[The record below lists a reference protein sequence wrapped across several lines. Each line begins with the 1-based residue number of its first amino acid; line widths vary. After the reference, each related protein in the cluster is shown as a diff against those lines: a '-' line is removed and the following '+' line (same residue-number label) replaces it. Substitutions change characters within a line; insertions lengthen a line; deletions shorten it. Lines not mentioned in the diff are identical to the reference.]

1 MVELRG
7 ALVRLAAFSP
17 SARRLVFY
25 SFVSFVAF
33 SIFNLIFNLY
43 MSALGFSNDVIG
55 LFNSLPA
62 VAVLLIGLP
71 VGTLADRFGYRAFLL
86 VSGLTGVV
94 AAVALGLVTPRLL
107 AVLAAGTYA
116 LSLIILTILGIPMLA
131 QLSQP
136 VERTA
141 LYTVNQSLNWVGA
154 LLGSLAGGYV
164 PEIAGRFMHIPAN
177 SAASLRFAFLA
188 MGFLQ
193 AATIPLLARLATA
206 PQLRRT
212 EALPIRL
219 LVQVDWRRFLRI
231 LLPQAFLGMAAGML
245 LNFLQLYLAQRFHLT
260 PGPIGLILAAGALP
274 TAIVSLTAPL
284 ISRRLGT
291 SRTIGVFQI
300 IGVPL
305 VLILAF
311 VYSLPIVLIALYLR
325 QFALNIQAPL
335 NQLFGMEIVEE
346 RERARL
352 SSAQTVVFNVA
363 FGGLGPLLSGLLQVR
378 GGYELAFSVSAF
390 FYLLAGSTFLRF
402 FFRVRLPSEVS

>member
-1 MVELRG
+1 MLLGRG
-7 ALVRLAAFSP
+7 PLARVRAFSYG
-17 SARRLVFY
+17 ARRLLVL
-25 SFVSFVAF
+25 SFISFVAF
-33 SIFNLIFNLY
+33 SIFNLVFNLY
-43 MSALGFSNDVIG
+43 MSALGFSNDLIG

-62 VAVLLIGLP
+62 VAILVVGLP
-71 VGTLADRFGYRAFLL
+71 AGTLADRFGYRTFLL
-86 VSGLTGVV
+86 VAGVAAAV
-94 AAVALGLVTPRLL
+94 AAVTLGLVTPRLL

-116 LSLIILTILGIPMLA
+116 LSIIVLSILGIPMLA

-136 VERTA
+136 LERTA
-141 LYTVNQSLNWVGA
+141 LYTVNQSLNWVGTV
-154 LLGSLAGGYV
+154 LGSLAGGYV
-164 PEIAGRFMHIPAN
+164 PEIAGHIMHLPGN
-177 SAASLRFAFLA
+177 SAASLRFAFLT
-188 MGFLQ
+188 MGVLQ
-193 AATIPLLARLATA
+193 AATVPLLAGLASA

-212 EALPIRL
+212 EALPLRL
-219 LVQVDWRRFLRI
+219 VVQVDWRRFLRI
-231 LLPQAFLGMAAGML
+231 LVPQAFLGMGAGML

-274 TAIVSLTAPL
+274 TAMVALTAPL
-284 ISRRLGT
+284 ISRRFGT
-291 SRTIGVFQI
+291 SRTIGLLQI
-300 IGVPL
+300 TGVPI

-311 VYSLPIVLIALYLR
+311 IQSLPIALIALYLR

-363 FGGLGPLLSGLLQVR
+363 FGGLAPLLSGLLQVR

-402 FFRVRLPSEVS
+402 FARVRLPSEC

>member
-1 MVELRG
+1 MSLAWHPLAGLR
-7 ALVRLAAFSP
+7 AFSP
-17 SARRLVFY
+17 DARRLVFY

-71 VGTLADRFGYRAFLL
+71 VGALADRFGYRVFLL

-107 AVLAAGTYA
+107 AVAAAGTYA
-116 LSLIILTILGIPMLA
+116 LSLIILTVLGIPMLA

-136 VERTA
+136 SERTA
-141 LYTVNQSLNWVGA
+141 LYTVNQSLGWVGM

-164 PEIAGRFMHIPAN
+164 PEIAGRIMHVPGN
-177 SAASLRFAFLA
+177 SAASLRFAFLT
-188 MGFLQ
+188 MGVLQ
-193 AATIPLLARLATA
+193 AATIPLLAGLATA
-206 PQLRRT
+206 QQLRRT
-212 EALPIRL
+212 EALPLRL
-219 LVQVDWRRFLRI
+219 VVQVDWQRFLRI

-291 SRTIGVFQI
+291 SRTIGLLQI
-300 IGVPL
+300 TGVSL

-311 VYSLPIVLIALYLR
+311 IQSLPIALIALYLR

-363 FGGLGPLLSGLLQVR
+363 FGGFGPLLSGLLQVR
-378 GGYELAFSVSAF
+378 GGYELAFSVSAC

-402 FFRVRLPSEVS
+402 FGRVRLPSEG